1 MLNKELFFVVGSPT
15 IEGHTKLTVG
25 SYTQNGS
32 TSYGLSG
39 ANPLTKTPQWY
50 SSSKDTLLSII
61 YLDTTIL
68 SSGKQISRMGFD
80 DLVKAFYDTFR
91 VKVLET
97 GVTVTLNV
105 NKISP
110 APGYAMFQYQSDEIL
125 FTAADVGKTFTLEF
139 DPPPDGYL

>member
-1 MLNKELFFVVGSPT
+1 MLSKELFFVVGSPT

-68 SSGKQISRMGFD
+68 S
-80 DLVKAFYDTFR
+80 
-91 VKVLET
+91 
-97 GVTVTLNV
+97 
-105 NKISP
+105 
-110 APGYAMFQYQSDEIL
+110 
-125 FTAADVGKTFTLEF
+125 
-139 DPPPDGYL
+139 